1 MFHFNPGPS
10 GERRP
15 CSLGVQQDVETGQQ
29 AESGALSGDIGSY
42 LAGSFRV
49 ARDSGAIGNRRLQ
62 LYGRTTTRTGGPL
75 RVADPR
81 RNRAASL
88 LVARPSRSRP
98 TIDHYELSV
107 SPSRPFCNYAHRFAC
122 FVNAPSKLL

>member
-62 LYGRTTTRTGGPL
+62 LYGRTTTRTGGSASSGRPAQKPC
-75 RVADPR
+75 RKSAGGATVAVQAND
-81 RNRAASL
+81 
-88 LVARPSRSRP
+88 
-98 TIDHYELSV
+98 
-107 SPSRPFCNYAHRFAC
+107 
-122 FVNAPSKLL
+122 